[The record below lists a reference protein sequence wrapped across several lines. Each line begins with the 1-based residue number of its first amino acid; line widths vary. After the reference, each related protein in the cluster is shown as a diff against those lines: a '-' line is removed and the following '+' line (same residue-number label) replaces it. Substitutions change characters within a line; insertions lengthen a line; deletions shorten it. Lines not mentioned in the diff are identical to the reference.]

1 MNGAINLAAFVNR
14 FRDVRRSEY
23 VSACVMRQCRS
34 DVASAGGGGGGGAFA
49 WIYSACVN
57 IDFLSFIQPKC

>member
-14 FRDVRRSEY
+14 FRDVRLSEY
-23 VSACVMRQCRS
+23 VSARVMRQRRS
-34 DVASAGGGGGGGAFA
+34 DVTSAGGGGGAFA

>member
-23 VSACVMRQCRS
+23 VSACVIRQRRS
-34 DVASAGGGGGGGAFA
+34 DVTSGGGSGGGGGVLLLGYTVHA
-49 WIYSACVN
+49 
-57 IDFLSFIQPKC
+57 